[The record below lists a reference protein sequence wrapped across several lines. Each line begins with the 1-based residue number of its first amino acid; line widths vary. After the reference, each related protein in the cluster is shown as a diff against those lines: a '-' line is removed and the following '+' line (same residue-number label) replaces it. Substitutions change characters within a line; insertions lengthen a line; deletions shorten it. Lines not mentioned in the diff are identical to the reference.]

1 MTPLEELKQMRDNM
15 EACGFERC
23 LTTANRALDEI
34 ERLVRELATKPNSCE
49 WVYATALSNGKDV
62 SYYLTGCGEEVDV
75 PWGMHWFEDLCWT
88 YCPHC
93 AGKIQEAPRYT
104 E

>member
-1 MTPLEELKQMRDNM
+1 MTPLEELKQIRDNM

-23 LTTANRALDEI
+23 AKAISQALDGEM
-34 ERLVRELATKPNSCE
+34 VAVTDKPESCE
-49 WVYATALSNGKDV
+49 WVYAEALSNGKDV
-62 SYYLTGCGEEVDV
+62 AYYLTGCGEEVDV

-93 AGKIQEAPRYT
+93 AGKIQEAPRDT